1 MGLLDAF
8 YDPNSAGLLAIGAGL
23 LDASGPSR
31 MPIGLGQ
38 ALGGAMNRGAAAYQH
53 AREIADRDRM
63 QSLQAQAMQESL
75 NQARAMHPLQLQQ
88 LQSAIKQQDALR
100 KQAEQKADDEVAAME
115 WIKNF
120 SSPVARFGQQHG
132 SLAPTQQNADAFA
145 AQPASAP
152 GDLRGMVTAMALSGN
167 PVLAARAET
176 LKALLPKVKEYNKVM
191 VNGQAVYQPMFED
204 GSVGAAGSNP
214 AADRLAFQNLG
225 GKTVALNPFSG
236 QQVAGYQNT
245 LSPESQLSANVTM
258 RGQNMT
264 DARERMQQGAQHQAD
279 VAFAKKM
286 AEGRASAIQTLPQVQ
301 STADQ
306 LTRNIDELIGQ
317 RDARGDLVAGAK
329 PHPGFGTSVG
339 AGFGRVTKHIP
350 GTEAADFN
358 ARVDQL
364 LGGAFMQ
371 AFQSLKGGGQI
382 TEVEGKKAT
391 DAITR
396 MSTTQSEREFVQ
408 AAQEFKGIVQGAAT
422 RAHIQAGASGGA
434 GISVRRYNPATGRIE

>member
-8 YDPNSAGLLAIGAGL
+8 YDPNSAGLLAIGTGL

-38 ALGGAMNRGAAAYQH
+38 ALGGAMNRGAAAYQQ
-53 AREIADRDRM
+53 AREIADRARM

-88 LQSAIKQQDALR
+88 LQSSIAQQAAQR
-100 KQAEQKADDEVAAME
+100 KQAERSAADEDAARE
-115 WIKNF
+115 WVKNF
-120 SSPVARFGQQHG
+120 SNPTARFGQQSG

-152 GDLRGMVTAMALSGN
+152 GLRDMVTAMALSGN
-167 PVLAARAET
+167 PVLVARAET

-191 VNGQAVYQPMFED
+191 VNDQAVYQPMFED

-264 DARERMQQGAQHQAD
+264 DARERMQQGIQHQGD

-396 MSTTQSEREFVQ
+396 MSTSQSEREFVQ

-422 RAHIQAGASGGA
+422 RARIQAGASGGA